1 MEEIMTQDHDIITY
15 TDYATYKHDLD
26 AELQG
31 AVERFVRIGYL
42 LKVAQDTGILA
53 GSGYSNVNEFAM
65 KEYGLDKT
73 QVSRFI
79 RINDRFSKDGYSMEL
94 KEEYQKFGYAKLSLM
109 LTLPDE
115 INEILTPEMSKTEI
129 GIVKEEYEEEQ
140 KISDIEVMIEQE
152 PETTKTVETT
162 FEKALLNIF
171 HDEPQLFKDVINALK
186 NGQDVLEI
194 MAPADMK
201 VYMTRIPGIGKLA
214 VSVNNL
220 KKMIEIVNTRSM
232 EKEQILQEE
241 VARTIRNMTGS
252 FGVKSA
258 WENMFHENFPETE
271 KSKVAPVQRKESH
284 VQQSKK
290 KPELEPV
297 KETPKTLHDID
308 PDMPE
313 PSPIETAEQS
323 EERVASTDETL
334 EAGEQQLPGQDSIEN
349 HPEYMPDEPEKEES
363 APEIKENISE
373 IEENAPDTGIIDNK
387 NINRGYKSAVTNNL
401 NALQSLWNSGD
412 LHRIEKM
419 ISILDDLHWRL
430 RKIEE
435 LEESE
440 NEEE

>member
-1 MEEIMTQDHDIITY
+1 MEEIMTQDHNVITY

-26 AELQG
+26 TELQG
-31 AVERFVRIGYL
+31 AVEKFVRIGYL

-129 GIVKEEYEEEQ
+129 STVKEEFEEEQ

-152 PETTKTVETT
+152 TETTKTAETI
-162 FEKALLNIF
+162 FEKVILNIF
-171 HDEPQLFKDVINALK
+171 HDEPQLFKDVINTLK

-220 KKMIEIVNTRSM
+220 KKMIEIVSTRSM
-232 EKEQILQEE
+232 EKEQIMQEE
-241 VARTIRNMTGS
+241 VTETIRNMTGS
-252 FGVKSA
+252 FDVKSA

-284 VQQSKK
+284 VQPSKK
-290 KPELEPV
+290 KPEPV
-297 KETPKTLHDID
+297 KETPKTLHDIE
-308 PDMPE
+308 PDIPE
-313 PSPIETAEQS
+313 PSPIEPEEQP
-323 EERVASTDETL
+323 EDIKTDEP
-334 EAGEQQLPGQDSIEN
+334 EAAGEQQLPGQDSIEN
-349 HPEYMPDEPEKEES
+349 HPEYMPDEPEKEEKE
-363 APEIKENISE
+363 PEITENEMKSTGNIT
-373 IEENAPDTGIIDNK
+373 ENAENSMTDNK
-387 NINRGYKSAVTNNL
+387 NINKGYKSAITNNL
-401 NALQSLWNSGD
+401 NTLQNLWNSGD
-412 LHRIEKM
+412 PHRIEKM

-430 RKIEE
+430 RKVEEIEE
-435 LEESE
+435 TE
-440 NEEE
+440 NEED

>member
-1 MEEIMTQDHDIITY
+1 MEEIIRQDHNVITY
-15 TDYATYKHDLD
+15 TDYAVYKHDLD
-26 AELQG
+26 TELQKS
-31 AVERFVRIGYL
+31 AEQFVRIGYL

-94 KEEYQKFGYAKLSLM
+94 KEEYQRFGYAKLALM

-115 INEILTPEMSKTEI
+115 INEILTPEMSKAEI
-129 GIVKEEYEEEQ
+129 SAVKEEVEEEQ

-152 PETTKTVETT
+152 PETTRSAETT

-171 HDEPQLFKDVINALK
+171 HDEPQLFTDVIDGMNG
-186 NGQDVLEI
+186 GQDIFEI
-194 MAPADMK
+194 MAPADIK

-214 VSVNNL
+214 MSVNSS
-220 KKMIEIVNTRSM
+220 KKMIELVNMRSM
-232 EKEQILQEE
+232 EKEQIMQEE
-241 VARTIRNMTGS
+241 VAETIRNMTGS
-252 FGVKSA
+252 FDVKGA

-284 VQQSKK
+284 VQPSKK
-290 KPELEPV
+290 KPEPV
-297 KETPKTLHDID
+297 KETPKTLHDIE
-308 PDMPE
+308 PDIPE
-313 PSPIETAEQS
+313 PSPIEPEEQP
-323 EERVASTDETL
+323 EDIKTDEP
-334 EAGEQQLPGQDSIEN
+334 EAAGGQQLPGQDSIEN
-349 HPEYMPDEPEKEES
+349 HPEYMPDEPEKEEKE
-363 APEIKENISE
+363 PEIT
-373 IEENAPDTGIIDNK
+373 ENAENSMTDNK
-387 NINRGYKSAVTNNL
+387 NINRGYKSAITNNL
-401 NALQSLWNSGD
+401 NTLQNLWNSGD
-412 LHRIEKM
+412 PNRIEKM

>member
-1 MEEIMTQDHDIITY
+1 MEEIIRQDHNVITY
-15 TDYATYKHDLD
+15 TDYAVYKHDLD
-26 AELQG
+26 TELQKS
-31 AVERFVRIGYL
+31 AEQFVRIGYL

-79 RINDRFSKDGYSMEL
+79 RINDRFSRDGYSMEL
-94 KEEYQKFGYAKLSLM
+94 KEEYQRFGYAKLALM

-115 INEILTPEMSKTEI
+115 INEILTPEMSKAEI
-129 GIVKEEYEEEQ
+129 STVKEEFEEEQ

-152 PETTKTVETT
+152 PETTRSAETT
-162 FEKALLNIF
+162 IEKALLNIF

-214 VSVNNL
+214 ISVNNL

-232 EKEQILQEE
+232 EKEQIMQEE
-241 VARTIRNMTGS
+241 VTETIRDMAGS